1 MPADGWEVMLKA
13 VLDGRSDREGAQSS
27 ASIVAVGSDPQ
38 FTPASAHA
46 IRQTGRHD
54 SGAMKEAKAKAIARK
69 VCPSGGSLP
78 QDDEM
83 HHILLCEERLFDL
96 DQPKP
101 RRH

>member
-46 IRQTGRHD
+46 IRQTVRHD
-54 SGAMKEAKAKAIARK
+54 SGAMKQAKATPSARK
-69 VCPSGGSLP
+69 GCPAPASRPQVVLMHPTLLCGTRLIGLRRLLP
-78 QDDEM
+78 Q
-83 HHILLCEERLFDL
+83 
-96 DQPKP
+96 
-101 RRH
+101 